1 VSKLLA
7 TRLAPY
13 LNQLVSRAQSAFI
26 RKRSIHDNFL
36 YTQNLIQELHRL
48 KIPALFLKLDIA
60 KAFDSVRWD
69 YLMEVLEHMGF
80 GAKWRGWISTLL
92 SMAPTSVLLNRVRG
106 NGSSM
111 EPLQRLFD
119 IATQEGTLTLFSQRS
134 AELILSLF
142 ADDAAIFPK
151 PVKEDVQETLQLL
164 TSFGT
169 ASGLL
174 TNIQKSA
181 VYPICCDQLNMI
193 EVMEC
198 FQCPVKFFPCTYLGL
213 PLHTRKL
220 RRVEV
225 QPLVDKVSAR
235 LPAWKGKFLNR
246 GGRLTVLNA
255 VLSSIPTYFLTVFQL
270 QK

>member
-13 LNQLVSRAQSAFI
+13 LNQLVSRAQSTFI
-26 RKRSIHDNFL
+26 RKSIHDNFL

-119 IATQEGTLTLFSQRS
+119 IATQEGTLTRFSQRS
-134 AELILSLF
+134 AKLRLSLF
-142 ADDAAIFPK
+142 ADDAAIFLK
-151 PVKEDVQETLQLL
+151 PVKEDVRETLQLL
-164 TSFGT
+164 TSFGI

-174 TNIQKSA
+174 TNIQKKCS
-181 VYPICCDQLNMI
+181 
-193 EVMEC
+193 
-198 FQCPVKFFPCTYLGL
+198 L
-213 PLHTRKL
+213 PHLL
-220 RRVEV
+220 
-225 QPLVDKVSAR
+225 
-235 LPAWKGKFLNR
+235 
-246 GGRLTVLNA
+246 
-255 VLSSIPTYFLTVFQL
+255 
-270 QK
+270 

>member
-1 VSKLLA
+1 M
-7 TRLAPY
+7 
-13 LNQLVSRAQSAFI
+13 
-26 RKRSIHDNFL
+26 
-36 YTQNLIQELHRL
+36 IQELHRL

-60 KAFDSVRWD
+60 KVFDSVRWD

-92 SMAPTSVLLNRVRG
+92 STASTSVLLNGVRG
-106 NGSSM
+106 KWFKHRVGLRPGDPLSPMLFILAM

-119 IATQEGTLTLFSQRS
+119 IATQEGTLTRFSQRS
-134 AELILSLF
+134 AKLRLSLF
-142 ADDAAIFPK
+142 ADDAAIFLK

-198 FQCPVKFFPCTYLGL
+198 FQCPVKSFPCTYLGCIQ
-213 PLHTRKL
+213 
-220 RRVEV
+220 E
-225 QPLVDKVSAR
+225 S
-235 LPAWKGKFLNR
+235 
-246 GGRLTVLNA
+246 
-255 VLSSIPTYFLTVFQL
+255 
-270 QK
+270 